1 MELHE
6 LKAVLESYIFVAEE
20 PVSENDFTEL
30 LQPEGVQKDTI
41 RVALQQIE
49 LDWNTNPERGLQLM
63 QVGGGYQF
71 RTKEVIAPWLKRLAI
86 PKPVKLS
93 QPALETLAII
103 AYKQPCIRGEIEEVR
118 GVDSG
123 GVIKTLIER
132 GLVKIVGRR
141 DEAGQPLLYGTTPLF
156 LEVFGLKTM
165 SDLPS
170 LLEVQELMQKKE
182 VMTDAIPAQSKP
194 PREDE
199 GDFDGDEPT
208 EAIMDDDEDWDEPT
222 DLVDD
227 EDVQEEQ
234 DIDDI
239 EVLEQNLKNLR
250 DLEKHIFE
258 SPRVKEELSANVEEA
273 NQASE
278 SEIPNKEN

>member
-71 RTKEVIAPWLKRLAI
+71 RTKETIAPWLKRLAI

-182 VMTDAIPAQSKP
+182 VMTDAVPAQSKP
-194 PREDE
+194 PREDDE
-199 GDFDGDEPT
+199 FDGDEPT

-258 SPRVKEELSANVEEA
+258 SPRVKEELSANAEVNE
-273 NQASE
+273 ASE